1 MTLEIIGLLFLLFL
15 SGFFSSS
22 ELAFVVSNKIKI
34 EISARKNNLAAKS
47 SLYYLKNPQVFF
59 STILIANNIVN
70 IAFAS
75 IITIFL
81 FNIFQLN
88 DIIILLISSTLI
100 LLFGEL
106 IPKYVAKEYPD
117 RLIMLTVLPVRALTY
132 LLYPFVKITSSIS
145 SFLINLKNAEKDS
158 YVNTFEKDDIHSLI
172 DESSKVGTVDEE
184 ESDII
189 KKIIDLGEQKIYQA
203 MTPRTDIVGVGI
215 DSSINDVISVFVE
228 SGYSKIPVYGESL
241 DDIKGIVYAYDM
253 FKLPENL
260 TTVIREVKFVPET
273 KKSLDML
280 NEFLDNHI
288 SIAIVVDEF
297 GGTAGI
303 ITLEDIIEEMFGEIR
318 DEYDVEED
326 VCKKIDDSTF
336 IISGKVEIDYINEEF
351 ELNIPEGDYETF
363 AGYIITKLGR
373 IPVKNEKI
381 KIDNFLINI
390 LHSTKT
396 KINLAKLIVLPN
408 SKGTNK

>member
-1 MTLEIIGLLFLLFL
+1 MTLEIISLFFLLFL

-88 DIIILLISSTLI
+88 DILILLISSTLI

-106 IPKYVAKEYPD
+106 IPKYVAREYPD
-117 RLIMLTVLPVRALTY
+117 RLIMLTVLPVRVLTF

-145 SFLINLKNAEKDS
+145 SFLTSLKNAEKDS

-172 DESSKVGTVDEE
+172 DESSEVGMVDEE
-184 ESDII
+184 ETDII

-203 MTPRTDIVGVGI
+203 MTPRTDIIGVGI

-260 TTVIREVKFVPET
+260 TTVIREVAFVPET

-303 ITLEDIIEEMFGEIR
+303 ITLEDIMEEMFGEIR

-326 VCKKIDDSTF
+326 VCKKLDDSTF

-381 KIDNFLINI
+381 RIDNFLINI

-396 KINLAKLIVLPN
+396 KINLVKLTVLPN
-408 SKGTNK
+408 SKSTYK

>member
-1 MTLEIIGLLFLLFL
+1 MTLEITSLLFLLFL

-34 EISARKNNLAAKS
+34 EISARKNNFAAKS
-47 SLYYLKNPQVFF
+47 SLYYLKNPQIFF
-59 STILIANNIVN
+59 STILIANNVVN

-88 DIIILLISSTLI
+88 DIVILLISSTLI

-106 IPKYVAKEYPD
+106 IPKYVAREYPD
-117 RLIMLTVLPVRALTY
+117 RLIMLTVLPVRALTF
-132 LLYPFVKITSSIS
+132 LLYPFVKVTSSIS
-145 SFLINLKNAEKDS
+145 SFLTNLKNAEKES
-158 YVNTFEKDDIHSLI
+158 YVNSFEKDDIHSLI
-172 DESSKVGTVDEE
+172 DESSEVGTVDEE

-215 DSSINDVISVFVE
+215 DSSINDVISVFVK

-260 TTVIREVKFVPET
+260 TEVIREVKFVPET

-351 ELNIPEGDYETF
+351 ELSIPEGDYETF

-408 SKGTNK
+408 SKVTNK

>member
-145 SFLINLKNAEKDS
+145 SFLINLKNAEEES

>member
-81 FNIFQLN
+81 FNIFQFN

-106 IPKYVAKEYPD
+106 IPKYVAREFPD
-117 RLIMLTVLPVRALTY
+117 RLIMLTVLPVRVLTF

-145 SFLINLKNAEKDS
+145 SFLTSLKNAEEES

>member
-1 MTLEIIGLLFLLFL
+1 MTLEIISLFFLLFL

-106 IPKYVAKEYPD
+106 IPKYVAREYPD
-117 RLIMLTVLPVRALTY
+117 RLIMLTVLPVRVLTF

-145 SFLINLKNAEKDS
+145 SFLISLKNAEKDS

-172 DESSKVGTVDEE
+172 DESSEVGMVDEE
-184 ESDII
+184 ETDII

-203 MTPRTDIVGVGI
+203 MTPRTDIIGVGI

-253 FKLPENL
+253 FKLPEKL
-260 TTVIREVKFVPET
+260 TTVIREVSFVPET

-303 ITLEDIIEEMFGEIR
+303 ITLEDIMEEMFGEIR

-381 KIDNFLINI
+381 RIDNFLINI

-396 KINLAKLIVLPN
+396 KINLAKLFVLPN
-408 SKGTNK
+408 SKGTYK

>member
-1 MTLEIIGLLFLLFL
+1 MTLEIISLFFLLFL

-106 IPKYVAKEYPD
+106 IPKYVAREYPD
-117 RLIMLTVLPVRALTY
+117 RLIMLTVLPVRVLTF

-145 SFLINLKNAEKDS
+145 SFLISLKNAEKDS

-172 DESSKVGTVDEE
+172 DESSEVGMVDEE
-184 ESDII
+184 ETDII

-203 MTPRTDIVGVGI
+203 MTPRTDIIGVGI

-253 FKLPENL
+253 FKLPEKL
-260 TTVIREVKFVPET
+260 TTVIRKVAFVPET

-303 ITLEDIIEEMFGEIR
+303 ITLEDIMEEMFGEIR

-381 KIDNFLINI
+381 RIDNFLINI

-396 KINLAKLIVLPN
+396 KINLAKLFVLPN
-408 SKGTNK
+408 SKGTYK

>member
-1 MTLEIIGLLFLLFL
+1 MTLEIISLFFLLFL

-106 IPKYVAKEYPD
+106 IPKYVAREYPD
-117 RLIMLTVLPVRALTY
+117 RLIMLTVLPVRVLTF

-145 SFLINLKNAEKDS
+145 SFLTSLKNAEKDS

-172 DESSKVGTVDEE
+172 DESSEVGMVDEE

-203 MTPRTDIVGVGI
+203 MTPRTDIIGVGI
-215 DSSINDVISVFVE
+215 DNSINDVISVFVE

-253 FKLPENL
+253 FKLPEKL
-260 TTVIREVKFVPET
+260 TTVIREVAFVPET

-303 ITLEDIIEEMFGEIR
+303 ITLEDIMEEMFGEIR

-381 KIDNFLINI
+381 RIDNFLINI

-396 KINLAKLIVLPN
+396 KINLVKLTVLPN
-408 SKGTNK
+408 SKSTYK